1 MDIRTNLSIIPDPR
15 IERGKKHL
23 LVDILPLCIIA
34 MVCGVED
41 IENIAFFGV
50 THLSWLTQYLALPN
64 GTPSADTIRR
74 LLARI
79 DRKKFEACF
88 MDWTRGYF
96 KERAGAGSVIAIDG
110 KTARGSADGT
120 RKPIHLV
127 SAWAEELSLVRGQVQ
142 TAEKSNEI
150 TRTTVRLYRN
160 SCPRWTWPAA
170 WLLLTLWAV
179 RNR

>member
-96 KERAGAGSVIAIDG
+96 KERAGAGRV
-110 KTARGSADGT
+110 
-120 RKPIHLV
+120 
-127 SAWAEELSLVRGQVQ
+127 
-142 TAEKSNEI
+142 
-150 TRTTVRLYRN
+150 
-160 SCPRWTWPAA
+160 
-170 WLLLTLWAV
+170 
-179 RNR
+179 